1 MQAPRTS
8 IVLLK
13 RPKLCVV
20 CSDLCCGHQTTN
32 KRHSRDPLVRDLVAT
47 ADMSDI
53 LSITA
58 SSPKLKRY
66 RGYWTLRKRSSFQ
79 SISHST
85 GQRTERWQGHGIN
98 MPFHVF
104 KSSRGARPARH
115 SGRELQSYGQSRI
128 CYRPRVKRILQ
139 GRRIRPRL
147 QRQDVPRSEKYTG
160 ENSIRYLQLPPL
172 TIFLFSGSRTRQ
184 F

>member
-1 MQAPRTS
+1 M
-8 IVLLK
+8 
-13 RPKLCVV
+13 
-20 CSDLCCGHQTTN
+20 
-32 KRHSRDPLVRDLVAT
+32 AT

-53 LSITA
+53 LSITV

-66 RGYWTLRKRSSFQ
+66 RGQWTLRKRGSFQ
-79 SISHST
+79 SFSHST
-85 GQRTERWQGHGIN
+85 VQRTECWQGHEIT

-104 KSSRGARPARH
+104 KFLTRRSTCSSQVENYSHTGKVESAIDPA
-115 SGRELQSYGQSRI
+115 SSEFYKGGEYDLG
-128 CYRPRVKRILQ
+128 
-139 GRRIRPRL
+139 

-172 TIFLFSGSRTRQ
+172 TIFLFSGSWTRQ